1 MFILLFIGFIFL
13 ILIRVPVSIAIGA
26 AVLMTFLTS
35 DFSDSLYIIPQQILE
50 GVNKPSLAAVPFFIM
65 AGNLMNVVG
74 MTDRI
79 FNFANSLVGHFK
91 AGLAQVNVLSSMI
104 FAGVS
109 GAAVADCAGLGAI
122 EIKAMKERGYKPEF
136 AAAVTVCSAVVGP
149 IIPPSI
155 GLVIFAFLAQ
165 QSVERMF
172 LAGMIPGIIIGLSL
186 MLFNRLLAIKHNF
199 PTQKKASSKEVI
211 SSAWDGILALVA
223 PGIILGS
230 ILGGFVTATEAG
242 VLACVYSMML
252 GLFYKTLNFT
262 NLWKALTDTMLMTS
276 VIMIIIGFSIAMGWL
291 LAIEQVPQ
299 MIGYSIFA
307 LTESKNVFLALLLV
321 FIILVGCVVE
331 GVPAKLLLVPMLLP
345 VIDSF
350 GIDRVHFGII
360 IQLGLLIGIATPPM
374 GIGLYIMVEVGKVPF
389 EKVSLAVLPF
399 MIPLMLVLIL
409 LTYIPEL
416 TLWLPNYVLGP
427 DTPINLSLIHI

>member
-1 MFILLFIGFIFL
+1 MFAFLFIGFIVL
-13 ILIRVPVSIAIGA
+13 ILLDVPVSMAIGA

-35 DFSDSLYIIPQQILE
+35 DFSDALYIIPQQILE

-65 AGNLMNVVG
+65 AGNLMNTVG

-79 FNFANSLVGHFK
+79 FHFANALVGHFR

-136 AAAVTVCSAVVGP
+136 AAALTVCSAVVGP

-155 GLVIFAFLAQ
+155 GLVIYAFLAQ

-172 LAGMIPGIIIGLSL
+172 LAGLMPGLIVGASL
-186 MLFNRLLAIKHNF
+186 MIFNRILAIKHDF
-199 PTQKKASSKEVI
+199 PTQERATCPEVHKAGI
-211 SSAWDGILALVA
+211 DGILALVA

-242 VLACVYSMML
+242 VLACIYTMIL
-252 GLFYKTLNFT
+252 GVFYKTLTFRK
-262 NLWKALTDTMLMTS
+262 LWDALTDTMLMTS
-276 VIMIIIGFSIAMGWL
+276 VIIIIIGFSIAMGWL

-299 MIGYSIFA
+299 KIGEAVFSI
-307 LTESKNVFLALLLV
+307 TDSSSVFLLMLLV

-331 GVPAKLLLVPMLLP
+331 GVPAKLMLVPMLLP
-345 VIDSF
+345 ITDSF

-389 EKVSLAVLPF
+389 EKVTMAVLPF
-399 MIPLMLVLIL
+399 LIPLMLTLLLI
-409 LTYIPEL
+409 TYVPQIS
-416 TLWLPNYVLGP
+416 LWLPNLLLGP
-427 DTPINLSLIHI
+427 DIPIR

>member
-1 MFILLFIGFIFL
+1 MFVVLFIGFIVL
-13 ILIRVPVSIAIGA
+13 ILLRVPVSMAIGA
-26 AVLMTFLTS
+26 AVMLTFATS
-35 DFSDSLYIIPQQILE
+35 EFSDSMYIIPQQVLE

-122 EIKAMKERGYKPEF
+122 EIKAMRERGYKAEF

-149 IIPPSI
+149 LIPPSI
-155 GLVIFAFLAQ
+155 GLVIYAFLAQ

-172 LAGMIPGIIIGLSL
+172 LAGLIPGLIVGGSL
-186 MLFNRLLAIKHNF
+186 MLFNRLLAIRHNF
-199 PTQKKASSKEVI
+199 PTQARASLSEVKGT
-211 SSAWDGILALVA
+211 AVDGVLALIA

-242 VLACVYSMML
+242 VLACIYSMGL
-252 GLFYKTLNFT
+252 GLCYKTLT
-262 NLWKALTDTMLMTS
+262 KERLWQALTDTMLMTS

-299 MIGYSIFA
+299 QIGDAVFSI
-307 LTESKNVFLALLLV
+307 TSSRYVFLALMLI

-331 GVPAKLLLVPMLLP
+331 GVPAKLMLVPMLLP

-350 GIDRVHFGII
+350 GIERVHFGII

-389 EKVSLAVLPF
+389 ERVTLAVIPF
-399 MIPLMLVLIL
+399 LVPLMIVLVLI
-409 LTYIPEL
+409 TYFPQL
-416 TLWLPNYVLGP
+416 TLWFPNLVLGP
-427 DTPINLSLIHI
+427 ESSVR

>member
-1 MFILLFIGFIFL
+1 MFVVLFIGFIIL
-13 ILIRVPVSIAIGA
+13 ILLRVPVSMAIGA
-26 AVLMTFLTS
+26 AVMLTFVTS
-35 DFSDSLYIIPQQILE
+35 EFSDSMYIIPQQVLE

-122 EIKAMKERGYKPEF
+122 EIKAMRERGYKAEF

-149 IIPPSI
+149 LIPPSI
-155 GLVIFAFLAQ
+155 GLVIYAFLAQ

-172 LAGMIPGIIIGLSL
+172 LAGLIPGLIVGGSL
-186 MLFNRLLAIKHNF
+186 MLFNRLLAIRHNF
-199 PTQKKASSKEVI
+199 PTQARASLSEVKGT
-211 SSAWDGILALVA
+211 AVDGVLALIA

-242 VLACVYSMML
+242 VLACIYSMGL
-252 GLFYKTLNFT
+252 GLFYKTLT
-262 NLWKALTDTMLMTS
+262 KERLWQALTDTMLMTS

-299 MIGYSIFA
+299 QIGDAVFSI
-307 LTESKNVFLALLLV
+307 TSSRYVFLALMLI

-331 GVPAKLLLVPMLLP
+331 GVPAKLMLVPMLLP

-350 GIDRVHFGII
+350 GIERVHFGII

-389 EKVSLAVLPF
+389 ERVTLAVIPF
-399 MIPLMLVLIL
+399 LVPLMIVLVL
-409 LTYIPEL
+409 LTYFPQL
-416 TLWLPNYVLGP
+416 TLWFPNLVLGP
-427 DTPINLSLIHI
+427 ESSVR

>member
-1 MFILLFIGFIFL
+1 MALILFIGFIAL
-13 ILIRVPVSIAIGA
+13 ILLRVPVSMAIGV
-26 AVLMTFLTS
+26 AVLLAFATS
-35 DFSDSLYIIPQQILE
+35 EFSDSLYIVPQQILE

-65 AGNLMNVVG
+65 AGNLMNEVG

-79 FNFANSLVGHFK
+79 FRFANALVGHLK

-109 GAAVADCAGLGAI
+109 GAAVADCAGLGTI

-155 GLVIFAFLAQ
+155 GLVIYAFLAQ

-172 LAGMIPGIIIGLSL
+172 LAGVIPGIIVGSSL
-186 MLFNRLLAIKHNF
+186 MAFNRLLAIRHNF
-199 PTQKKASSKEVI
+199 PVQARATGREVVSSGI
-211 SSAWDGILALVA
+211 DGVLALVA

-242 VLACVYSMML
+242 VLACLYSIALGAVYRSLTMAR
-252 GLFYKTLNFT
+252 
-262 NLWKALTDTMLMTS
+262 LWKALTDTMMMTS

-299 MIGYSIFA
+299 KLGDAIFA
-307 LTESKNVFLALLLV
+307 LTSSQAAFMGMMVVFVL
-321 FIILVGCVVE
+321 LVGCVVE
-331 GVPAKLLLVPMLLP
+331 GVPAKLMLVPMLLP
-345 VIDSF
+345 IVDSF
-350 GIDRVHFGII
+350 GVDRVHFGIV
-360 IQLGLLIGIATPPM
+360 IQLALLIGIATPPM

-389 EKVSLAVLPF
+389 ERVTMAVLPF
-399 MIPLMLVLIL
+399 LIPLILVLIL
-409 LTYIPEL
+409 VTYVPVL
-416 TLWLPNYVLGP
+416 TLWLPDLVLGP
-427 DTPINLSLIHI
+427 DGSAIRN